1 MHTIPEK
8 GKSIHSLLQGLIVV
22 LSAPFSGVSLL
33 FKEIKMMFRK
43 TLIATTAVAAIMSTA
58 PSAFADVVVNKD
70 FGGGTINFHGSVT
83 EAPCSIVPGDDKL
96 DINLGQVS
104 EKILASAN
112 STSTPVDVVIH
123 LNSCQFETDTTTSG
137 GVGTPN
143 PNGKLSKVDVEFA
156 NYVAASSDGVS
167 KGILNNDGTAT
178 GVNVQLLDATGQP
191 MALNR
196 VASATG
202 STVHQLSGANN
213 EMTFRARMISTT
225 GSATA
230 GSVSAHVD
238 YKLKYF

>member
-1 MHTIPEK
+1 
-8 GKSIHSLLQGLIVV
+8 
-22 LSAPFSGVSLL
+22 
-33 FKEIKMMFRK
+33 MFRK

-58 PSAFADVVVNKD
+58 PSAFAAPVVNKD
-70 FGGGTINFHGSVT
+70 FGGGTINFHGTVT
-83 EAPCSIVPGDDKL
+83 EAPCSIIPGDDKL

-123 LNSCQFETDTTTSG
+123 LNSCQFETDTTTTP
-137 GVGTPN
+137 GTPN

-191 MALNR
+191 MALDR

-202 STVHQLSGANN
+202 TTVHQLSGANN
-213 EMTFRARMISTT
+213 EMTFRARMISTV